1 MMRFKNRSAM
11 AEFTSLSRLDRI
23 DTAARKN
30 WRSDDDFQSDM
41 LEQVSRTFALTI
53 PQLPS
58 ELGRVVANAYLLCRI
73 VDTIEDEPAVSPT
86 LKGALCGQFVA
97 ALRGADTA
105 RQFSQQLLPLLSAR
119 SANTEYELIEQADRV
134 VAITHQF
141 SPAQQEALIE
151 CVVVMG

>member
-53 PQLPS
+53 PQLPPT
-58 ELGRVVANAYLLCRI
+58 LRRVVANAYLLCRI
-73 VDTIEDEPAVSPT
+73 VDTI
-86 LKGALCGQFVA
+86 
-97 ALRGADTA
+97 
-105 RQFSQQLLPLLSAR
+105 
-119 SANTEYELIEQADRV
+119 
-134 VAITHQF
+134 
-141 SPAQQEALIE
+141 
-151 CVVVMG
+151 